1 MDFGFTDEQ
10 VQLADQVRRFVDAEC
25 PLDRVRELI
34 DAEAAYDPALW
45 SKISGLGWTALIVPE
60 AHGGL
65 GLRWEDLVVVAEELG
80 RGLFPS
86 PFLSNAVAARTLS
99 RMGDGNQK
107 DRWLPDIAAGTLI
120 ATLAVLEPGD
130 VLDESG
136 VELTARAA
144 GGRVTLSGEKMFVP
158 DGASAGLL
166 LVAAREGAGT
176 SLFAVPAD
184 SPGVAVEPLELTDP
198 TQAAARVVFD
208 EVSVS
213 EAERLGSA
221 GGAWPEIARALDALT
236 VAASAGMVG
245 TADAAVALATEYAGV
260 RKQFG
265 EIIGKFQGVKHALA
279 EIHVDV
285 ESARSLAYYASW
297 AVDNLESPQEIARSV
312 SMAKAAASEALDRAG
327 EECVQIHGAIGYT
340 WECDA
345 HLFYKRGRYSR
356 NDLGS
361 PERHLERVLASQGL

>member
-10 VQLADQVRRFVDAEC
+10 MQLAEQVRRFVDAEC

-34 DAEAAYDPALW
+34 DADVAYDPALW
-45 SKISGLGWTALIVPE
+45 SRIAGLGWTALIVPE

-99 RMGDGNQK
+99 RMGDEKQK
-107 DRWLPDIAAGTLI
+107 SRWLPDIAAGTLI
-120 ATLAVLEPGD
+120 ATLAVVERGD
-130 VLDESG
+130 VLGESG
-136 VELTARAA
+136 VELAACAA

-158 DGASAGLL
+158 DGASAGLV

-176 SLFAVPAD
+176 SLFAVSTNA
-184 SPGVAVEPLELTDP
+184 PGVTVEPLKLTDP
-198 TQAAARVVFD
+198 TQAAARVVLD
-208 EVSVS
+208 DVSVS
-213 EAERLGSA
+213 GAERLGSA
-221 GGAWPEIARALDALT
+221 GGAWPEIACALDALT
-236 VAASAGMVG
+236 VAASAAMVG
-245 TADAAVALATEYAGV
+245 AADAAVALATEYAGV

-356 NDLGS
+356 NNLGS
-361 PERHLERVLASQGL
+361 PERHFERVLASQGL